1 MNLTASCIRPSVTW
15 ELSCT
20 LRRWTCHSSER
31 KLLEKLLREQAK
43 LTSRM
48 NVMKLRISIDCCRKL
63 RWVTLK
69 KPNIYFNLTSSK
81 FQENIEIDG
90 VCCGCI
96 LSDYQR
102 IRCENVCTRLNLKCF
117 SYLYRRDQA
126 ELLQEMADSKLDA
139 ILIKVACLGLN
150 CADHLGKSIS
160 EVQGHLMTL
169 YDKFGCNVCGE
180 GGEYETFTLDCPLFK
195 KRIVMW
201 VHLNDLLF
209 VDNSISFINT

>member
-1 MNLTASCIRPSVTW
+1 MSSTASCIRLLVTW
-15 ELSCT
+15 ALRCM
-20 LRRWTCHSSER
+20 LRRWTCHYSER
-31 KLLEKLLREQAK
+31 KLLAKLLREQAR
-43 LTSRM
+43 LTSQM
-48 NVMKLRISIDCCRKL
+48 NAMKLRISIDCCRKL
-63 RWVTLK
+63 RWVIQ
-69 KPNIYFNLTSSK
+69 KPSNFYFVLISSE
-81 FQENIEIDG
+81 FQESIEFDG

-102 IRCENVCTRLNLKCF
+102 IRCENVCARLNLKCF

-126 ELLQEMADSKLDA
+126 ELLQEMVDSKLDA

-195 KRIVMW
+195 KRIVM
-201 VHLNDLLF
+201 
-209 VDNSISFINT
+209 